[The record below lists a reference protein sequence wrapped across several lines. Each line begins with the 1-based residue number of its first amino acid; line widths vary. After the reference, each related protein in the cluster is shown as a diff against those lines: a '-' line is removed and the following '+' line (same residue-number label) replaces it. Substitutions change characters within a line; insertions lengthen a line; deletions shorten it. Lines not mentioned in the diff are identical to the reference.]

1 MKLRNGLIAIFA
13 TAATVAGLVT
23 AAPANAAPPSTDIG
37 YTADVVGDHVV
48 FSTDVGSLRTSGG
61 QFQIVDAK
69 GNVAASIPLLYNLE
83 DQQFPI
89 IADITGNTAT
99 LTPVREG
106 GTKVNVSDTV
116 RKQVADGPRTQQERD
131 TQALS
136 TLGTYV
142 SVSVAVGG
150 LIGTIVGGVLGCV
163 VGAVIGVGVGCFPG
177 LVAGAGIGTIIGTIA
192 VGGPTLVGAGIQ
204 FFNTINSPFTPPGN

>member
-1 MKLRNGLIAIFA
+1 MKFRTALI
-13 TAATVAGLVT
+13 ATVASVAMTAGFVT
-23 AAPANAAPPSTDIG
+23 ATQAGAAPQAGEIG
-37 YTADVVGDHVV
+37 YQADVVGNHVV
-48 FSTDVGSLRTSGG
+48 LTTDVGSLRTSGD

-106 GTKVNVSDTV
+106 GTKVEVSDTV
-116 RKQVADGPRTQQERD
+116 RKQVADGPKTREERD
-131 TQALS
+131 TQALA

-163 VGAVIGVGVGCFPG
+163 VGAVFGGVGCFPG

-192 VGGPTLVGAGIQ
+192 VGGPTLVGAAIQ
-204 FFNTINSPFTPPGN
+204 FFNTINSPFPAN